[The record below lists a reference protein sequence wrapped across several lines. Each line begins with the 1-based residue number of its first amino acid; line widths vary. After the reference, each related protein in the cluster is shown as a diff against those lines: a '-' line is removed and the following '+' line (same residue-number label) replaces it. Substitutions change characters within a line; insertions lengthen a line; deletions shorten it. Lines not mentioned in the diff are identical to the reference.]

1 MAWVRGNLE
10 TIGIQLTMQAILLAA
25 GSGRRLQRPFPKCLV
40 DIGGMSLLSRM
51 LRALAAVEVTEAW
64 VVVGYRHELI
74 TEELERC
81 PSPVP
86 VVCVRNEAFLRGS
99 VRSLWAAREA
109 MSNEVLVMDADVLF
123 PVQLLRRLVQSPH
136 GNCVLGDP
144 RSSFSGEEMMLTI
157 HGDRVWD
164 ITRGVR
170 DPLRVLGEGVGFYK
184 LDHGAA
190 HSLRGLLEAWMANGR
205 DHEEYEE
212 VFRALF
218 KSCVFGYELVGDLP
232 WTEID
237 FPEDIDKAEQSV
249 WPRIQALEAAPRE
262 PR

>member
-1 MAWVRGNLE
+1 MR
-10 TIGIQLTMQAILLAA
+10 AILLAA
-25 GSGRRLQRPFPKCLV
+25 GTGRRLQRPLPKCLV
-40 DIGGMSLLSRM
+40 DIGGMTLLSRT
-51 LRALAAVEVTEAW
+51 LRALAAVEVIE
-64 VVVGYRHELI
+64 VCIVVGYRHDLIAAELD
-74 TEELERC
+74 RC

-86 VVCVRNEAFLRGS
+86 MVCVRNEAYLRGS
-99 VRSLWAAREA
+99 VRSLWAAREV
-109 MSNEVLVMDADVLF
+109 MTDEVLVMDADVLF
-123 PVQLLRRLVQSPH
+123 PVHLLRRLVQSLH
-136 GNCVLGDP
+136 RNCVLGDP
-144 RSSFSGEEMMLTI
+144 RSSFTGEEMMLTV
-157 HGDRVWD
+157 HDDRIWD
-164 ITRGVR
+164 ITRGVHEAAQ
-170 DPLRVLGEGVGFYK
+170 VLGEGVGFYK
-184 LDHGAA
+184 LDRIAA
-190 HSLRGLLEAWMANGR
+190 HTLRRLLDEWVASGR